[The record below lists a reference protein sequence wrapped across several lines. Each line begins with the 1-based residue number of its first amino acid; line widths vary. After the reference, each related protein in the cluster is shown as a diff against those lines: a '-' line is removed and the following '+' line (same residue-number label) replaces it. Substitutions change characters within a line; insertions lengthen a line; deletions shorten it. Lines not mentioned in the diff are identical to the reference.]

1 MRNRLRVRLLLLGCW
16 TLTCSAGCAGH
27 SQFEQTARVTLGQ
40 TAAYQN
46 EVDSKV
52 AQENA
57 YRSEMLGI
65 LQASADRE
73 EITSTAVL
81 QLQRIQDFQAQVIKD
96 GGRTQKPEVRDFS
109 YGMIKAVQASVSAAD
124 QVKVAAATTL
134 PNSVATV
141 NAQSQNLTDVRHDLQ
156 VLQSGQSSQEELKNV
171 VTFGQQVQQKVQQS
185 GKSAK

>member
-1 MRNRLRVRLLLLGCW
+1 M
-16 TLTCSAGCAGH
+16 
-27 SQFEQTARVTLGQ
+27 
-40 TAAYQN
+40 
-46 EVDSKV
+46 
-52 AQENA
+52 
-57 YRSEMLGI
+57 
-65 LQASADRE
+65 
-73 EITSTAVL
+73 
-81 QLQRIQDFQAQVIKD
+81 IKD

>member
-1 MRNRLRVRLLLLGCW
+1 MMRNRLRVRLLLLGCW

-65 LQASADRE
+65 LQASADRKR
-73 EITSTAVL
+73 S
-81 QLQRIQDFQAQVIKD
+81 R
-96 GGRTQKPEVRDFS
+96 
-109 YGMIKAVQASVSAAD
+109 
-124 QVKVAAATTL
+124 
-134 PNSVATV
+134 
-141 NAQSQNLTDVRHDLQ
+141 
-156 VLQSGQSSQEELKNV
+156 VLQSFSFSASRISRLK
-171 VTFGQQVQQKVQQS
+171 
-185 GKSAK
+185 